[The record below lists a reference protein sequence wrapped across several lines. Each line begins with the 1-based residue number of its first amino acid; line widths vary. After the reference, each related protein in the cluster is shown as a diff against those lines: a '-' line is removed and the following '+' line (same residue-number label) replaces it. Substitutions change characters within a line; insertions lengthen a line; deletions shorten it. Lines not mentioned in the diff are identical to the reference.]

1 MFWQGLY
8 DNFRQSA
15 HKDAETMVTI
25 ELNVAVVI
33 ELH

>member
-1 MFWQGLY
+1 MFWRGLSY
-8 DNFRQSA
+8 TIRVSA
-15 HKDAETMVTI
+15 HQDADTMVTI